1 MFVVRVKG
9 LEPPWGKPHT
19 DLNRTRLPIPPH
31 PHVARKTSEKNL
43 TPLQVSVQGI
53 ISAILL
59 VCMFRV
65 EKSAIMASCRV
76 MRGIDT
82 RVSPSG
88 KARAS
93 QARIR
98 GFESR
103 HPLHNSYGCSPV
115 SAASLVSSRNPE
127 IMGLEPRGSERPEA
141 GPFEKL
147 AFGSMFNSGI
157 PHVNGT
163 ASGERGKASR
173 FNRLI

>member
-1 MFVVRVKG
+1 MVRVKG

-103 HPLHNSYGCSPV
+103 HPLHSSLGCSPFP
-115 SAASLVSSRNPE
+115 AASLVSSRNPE

-141 GPFEKL
+141 GVVRRVGVWFRVQLWHSPCKRCR
-147 AFGSMFNSGI
+147 FGGAGRA
-157 PHVNGT
+157 P
-163 ASGERGKASR
+163 RP
-173 FNRLI
+173 NRLI